1 MSTKMMILTILFL
14 ISGIFTMRLLDK
26 YKMKYAFV
34 LYGIAFGILSL
45 YIPFVA
51 GSSLMTKLVTH
62 LGGEDVGFYFS
73 QILNGHVEAV
83 GRYAMTTYITT
94 IVSSVFV
101 ILSVIATVVTIVHT
115 IIRMFKRGPKYLL
128 TLSKKTNIHT
138 ARLGGEVY
146 PALAFCD
153 ILCRYNC

>member
-1 MSTKMMILTILFL
+1 MSTTMRILTILFL

-51 GSSLMTKLVTH
+51 CSSLMTKLVTH

-73 QILNGHVEAV
+73 QILNGHVETV

-115 IIRMFKRGPKYLL
+115 IIRRFKRGPKYLL
-128 TLSKKTNIHT
+128 ALSKKNKYSYRK
-138 ARLGGEVY
+138 AWW
-146 PALAFCD
+146 
-153 ILCRYNC
+153 